1 MQSYIEITL
10 SKDTDIKTTQISAI
24 ISAIHDVNFYTPK
37 SPIALTF
44 QSNSRFDEL
53 NSLEKVGLAGSEK
66 TLNTALLGRLSTL
79 EKDAGVTLGN
89 ISQFSG
95 KESKGYFSSKDGLGV
110 IGNLNQLKKRAKIR
124 AAYMA
129 RKGDPKSPIDIEVQM
144 LNRAMALEKTT
155 PYLKVKQLSWTNQ
168 QVIVLNIVKTIE
180 GLEQSSR
187 AADIYGLRQ
196 VVPLI

>member
-1 MQSYIEITL
+1 MQSYIEVTL
-10 SKDTDIKTTQISAI
+10 SEDTNVKTTQISAI
-24 ISAIHDVNFYTPK
+24 IAAIHDVNFYTPQN
-37 SPIALTF
+37 PIALTF
-44 QSNSRFDEL
+44 QNDAKFDDL
-53 NSLEKVGLAGSEK
+53 STLAKVGLAGSEQ
-66 TLNTALLGRLSTL
+66 TLNTALSGRLSTL
-79 EKDAGVTLGN
+79 AKDADVTLGSL
-89 ISQFSG
+89 SQFSG